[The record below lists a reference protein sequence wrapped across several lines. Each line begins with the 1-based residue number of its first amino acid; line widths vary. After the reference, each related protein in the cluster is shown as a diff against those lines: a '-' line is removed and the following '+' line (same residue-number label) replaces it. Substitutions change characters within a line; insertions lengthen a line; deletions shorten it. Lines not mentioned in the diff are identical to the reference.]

1 MELWLM
7 QLPKSRIPI
16 SYWLRLVSY
25 TNTQTAVQ
33 ETLLIIHIGSKLELP
48 IPNQL
53 PLTFIGLVIEVPL
66 NSWAANSVVC
76 MGSNGLGLCR
86 VQSMAD
92 FALPAG
98 YKCQYCIYTNTHSIH
113 IQIQI
118 RILYRVQSMAD
129 LALPAG
135 YCLLHYC
142 SYNSYKYMCKGQFY
156 KYKYTGKWKYEYCIN
171 D

>member
-1 MELWLM
+1 M

-53 PLTFIGLVIEVPL
+53 ALTFIGLVIEVPL

-98 YKCQYCIYTNTHSIH
+98 SSGPAYYSISLTIFTNTCANANTINTNTQANTNMNTVLRSINGWFYS
-113 IQIQI
+113 
-118 RILYRVQSMAD
+118 LLSASRVLPQSWNR
-129 LALPAG
+129 L
-135 YCLLHYC
+135 
-142 SYNSYKYMCKGQFY
+142 
-156 KYKYTGKWKYEYCIN
+156 
-171 D
+171 